1 MKRLIPM
8 FDRTLIVGYVITPPV
23 ALTVVLV
30 NVQRPRGSLMPI
42 CTAVLTAALFAGP
55 ANMPPDPAP
64 FVTKAVAGKIGG
76 GPTRETQQAIYP
88 KLVTIPAPAGSE
100 VPAEGSAPQSPQLSP
115 LTGTNAKPD
124 IKTDTKAD
132 TKADGRTAPEAV
144 DSAAKP
150 ADASAAQAPL
160 KLAVRPAA
168 QPVVKA
174 AVKPA
179 AQAAVKPAAQA
190 AVKPATKQAD
200 MVVEKKATTTSD
212 MFAVPLIDPETHDVV
227 IRPVLASG
235 KPGQVSKAFTFRPL
249 KGVQVSKSY
258 PAMGQSR
265 RQAAQHPRQQ
275 VSRGDR

>member
-8 FDRTLIVGYVITPPV
+8 FDRTLIVGYVITPPA

-132 TKADGRTAPEAV
+132 GRTAPEAV

-168 QPVVKA
+168 QPVAQPAVQPVVK
-174 AVKPA
+174 
-179 AQAAVKPAAQA
+179 A

-200 MVVEKKATTTSD
+200 MVVEKKETTTSD
-212 MFAVPLIDPETHDVV
+212 MLAVPLIDPETHDVV

-235 KPGQVSKAFTFRPL
+235 EPGQVSKAFTFRPL
-249 KGVQVSKSY
+249 KGVQVSTSY

-265 RQAAQHPRQQ
+265 RRAAQHPRQQ